1 VGGGAGGSGA
11 CCVCV
16 KRVPFRQTEDL
27 EVEQI
32 RMDIQH
38 LFPTNQTS
46 KKNQQKRLIYSVA
59 ILKRAVFAY
68 YMPIRLEG
76 LLILQRVRRPIGR
89 EKVLCSRTYCFL
101 DVMVIGWRVRETLE
115 EKRLGE
121 WLRVK
126 VAGSGTS
133 IYSRSGALV

>member
-16 KRVPFRQTEDL
+16 KCVPFRQTEDL

-46 KKNQQKRLIYSVA
+46 KQ
-59 ILKRAVFAY
+59 LKRFNQKKGKHKSV
-68 YMPIRLEG
+68 
-76 LLILQRVRRPIGR
+76 
-89 EKVLCSRTYCFL
+89 
-101 DVMVIGWRVRETLE
+101 
-115 EKRLGE
+115 
-121 WLRVK
+121 
-126 VAGSGTS
+126 
-133 IYSRSGALV
+133 